1 MIYDRIK
8 TLREDA
14 GYSQAEL
21 ARKLDVTRSS
31 INAWEMGLSTPTT
44 PYLVELA
51 KLFHVSADYLLC
63 LKNEKSIVL
72 DDYSEA
78 EIKLI
83 YDLLKYFDKHKN

>member
-31 INAWEMGLSTPTT
+31 LMRGKWDCQLPQPRTLLS
-44 PYLVELA
+44 
-51 KLFHVSADYLLC
+51 LLSC
-63 LKNEKSIVL
+63 FMFQPITC
-72 DDYSEA
+72 YA
-78 EIKLI
+78 
-83 YDLLKYFDKHKN
+83 